1 MRTSRLLTAFAH
13 STAACLAAGAVIGL
27 TAAPASAVVG
37 GKAAPVGAYDFTVS
51 LQDGDFA
58 FCGGSVIASSWVLT
72 AAHCVPDGNA
82 SGLSVV
88 MGTVDNSNGSGER
101 RQVAEVIVHPS
112 YDPDAMSS
120 DVALLRLAS
129 PTTVAPI
136 ALATASDDALEADGA
151 PVKVTGWGD
160 RTPIA
165 GGGLL
170 TTNRLQ
176 EVDLSVVGDDE
187 CGDAN
192 GNFDAATGV
201 CAAAFLKDSCQ
212 GDSGGP
218 LFATSGGRRVQ
229 LGVVSYGTGCG
240 VPTFP
245 GVYSEVNESG
255 IRAFISSHAGV

>member
-1 MRTSRLLTAFAH
+1 MPARFTVLTG
-13 STAACLAAGAVIGL
+13 CLAAGAALGL

-37 GKAAPVGAYDFTVS
+37 GSAAPAGAYDFTVS

-58 FCGGSVIASSWVLT
+58 FCGGSVISSTWVLT
-72 AAHCVPDGNA
+72 AAHCVPDGKA
-82 SGLSVV
+82 AGLSAV
-88 MGTVDNSNGSGER
+88 MGTVDNSNGSGQR
-101 RQVAEVIVHPS
+101 RAVAEVLVHPA
-112 YDPDAMSS
+112 YDADAMTN

-136 ALATASDDALEADGA
+136 ALSTSADEALEAHGA

-160 RTPIA
+160 RTPLA

-176 EVDLSVVGDDE
+176 EVDLKVVGDDR
-187 CGDAN
+187 CDVDA
-192 GNFDAATGV
+192 DTGV

-218 LFATSGGRRVQ
+218 LFATTSGRRVQ
-229 LGVVSYGTGCG
+229 VGVVSYGLGCG

-245 GVYSEVNESG
+245 GVYSEVNAPS
-255 IRAFISSHAGV
+255 IRSFISQHTGV